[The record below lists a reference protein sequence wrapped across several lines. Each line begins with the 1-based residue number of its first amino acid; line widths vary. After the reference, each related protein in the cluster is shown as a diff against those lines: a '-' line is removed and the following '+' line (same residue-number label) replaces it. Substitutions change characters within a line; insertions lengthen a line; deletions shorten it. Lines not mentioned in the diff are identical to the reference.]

1 MSSASVYSVGPAA
14 GRPSSQIRCGASPCP
29 NFTTRPAPDVPWI
42 AHGCCSR
49 HTRCDRKHTCTV
61 CESWTEETWVG
72 FDSWM
77 TKRIQRSERDAAYR
91 ARKTKARRERSRSP
105 RSDKPSGL
113 PLERSRARTRRT
125 APAVTPAAAGSAVNT
140 AIAGNAVNTATAVN
154 RGGCGKSRNR
164 GNICGNLRNCGD
176 FRNRGV
182 SLFYR
187 ICGEEIWGKIS
198 HSWTQEEIS
207 QEGRAFNSS
216 SWRVTSNEEAPRGC
230 CS

>member
-14 GRPSSQIRCGASPCP
+14 GQPSSQIRCGASPCP

-49 HTRCDRKHTCTV
+49 HTRCDRNHTCTV

-113 PLERSRARTRRT
+113 PLERGRARTRRT
-125 APAVTPAAAGSAVNT
+125 AP
-140 AIAGNAVNTATAVN
+140 IY
-154 RGGCGKSRNR
+154 K
-164 GNICGNLRNCGD
+164 
-176 FRNRGV
+176 
-182 SLFYR
+182 Y
-187 ICGEEIWGKIS
+187 K
-198 HSWTQEEIS
+198 
-207 QEGRAFNSS
+207 
-216 SWRVTSNEEAPRGC
+216 
-230 CS
+230 